1 MKENIIPKS
10 RMPERF
16 VLESDDL
23 KMVFKSVRKHWDR
36 SELSAGQ
43 NAIYTSAMVTICT
56 TIDLPFV
63 SIVTLKNIWFSVLEA
78 LRQLETLNG
87 LKISIDDATE
97 EKKEMFQNLFDIQYK
112 KIESGV
118 AFGN

>member
-1 MKENIIPKS
+1 MKDKIIPPS

-23 KMVFKSVRKHWDR
+23 KMVFKSVRKHWNR

-43 NAIYTSAMVTICT
+43 NAIYTSAMITICT

-63 SIVTLKNIWFSVLEA
+63 SITTLKNIWFSVLEA

-87 LKISIDDATE
+87 LKISIEDSTE
-97 EKKEMFQNLFDIQYK
+97 EKKQSFQNLFDIQYE
-112 KIESGV
+112 KIKNGAV
-118 AFGN
+118 FDT